1 MGRQVEFKGVK
12 YSYEFE
18 YRDNDILRKSFN
30 SLAAKTF
37 DIDFEEWYKG
47 GYWGNGYI
55 PHSLVLDNVI
65 VANVSVSIMYFKI
78 FGKKKKYIQLGTVMT
93 ESDYRGAGL
102 SRFLMEEVLKEWEDK
117 CDLIYL
123 FANDSVLDFYPR
135 FGFKETTEYECS
147 LVDIKKSASNSK
159 RVRKIDM
166 SNDNDIITFKNIIN
180 NSKEFSPVAVLD
192 NTSVIMF
199 YCTSFMK
206 ENVYYIEEDETIVI
220 ASYDDTALNIQ
231 EIFSFKEVEL
241 NSIIEKMIIND
252 VDKVILGFT
261 PFDKSGYKESILRE
275 NDTTLFVKEG
285 KINPFKINKLRF
297 PELSHT

>member
-1 MGRQVEFKGVK
+1 MIEKKLKMGRQVELKGVK
-12 YSYEFE
+12 YSYEFG

-37 DIDFEEWYKG
+37 DIDFEEWYKD

-78 FGKKKKYIQLGTVMT
+78 FGEKKKYIQLGTVMT
-93 ESDYRGAGL
+93 ECDYRGAGL

-117 CDLIYL
+117 
-123 FANDSVLDFYPR
+123 
-135 FGFKETTEYECS
+135 
-147 LVDIKKSASNSK
+147 
-159 RVRKIDM
+159 
-166 SNDNDIITFKNIIN
+166 
-180 NSKEFSPVAVLD
+180 
-192 NTSVIMF
+192 
-199 YCTSFMK
+199 
-206 ENVYYIEEDETIVI
+206 NVYYIEDDETIVI

-231 EIFSFKEVEL
+231 EIFSAKEVEL

-275 NDTTLFVKEG
+275 DDTTLFVKEG